1 MNKVVN
7 LAAYRK
13 EKRLKYE
20 REILKDFSL
29 ELLGRQYRHLA
40 KGLKCFPGYSIEPAE
55 EHCYDIAVEGFLLG
69 GYYSKFNRYG
79 ESPERIK
86 ERAQKEIDMLS
97 QQLFYYLNKQ
107 DEKGEEE
114 SFIHETLRSLTDEY
128 VVAWWLEGYAK
139 GINRYKMR
147 MK

>member
-7 LAAYRK
+7 LAAFRK

-20 REILKDFSL
+20 REMLKDFSL

-40 KGLKCFPGYSIEPAE
+40 KGLKCFPGYSVEPAE
-55 EHCYDIAVEGFLLG
+55 EHCYDIAVGGFLLG

-86 ERAQKEIDMLS
+86 ERAQKEIDLLS
-97 QQLFYYLNKQ
+97 HQLFYYLYQSKE
-107 DEKGEEE
+107 DDS
-114 SFIHETLRSLTDEY
+114 SFIQETLRNLTDEY
-128 VVAWWLEGYAK
+128 VLAWWMEGYSK

>member
-7 LAAYRK
+7 LAAFRK

-20 REILKDFSL
+20 REMLKDFSL

-86 ERAQKEIDMLS
+86 ERAQKEIDLLS
-97 QQLFYYLNKQ
+97 HQLFYYLYQSK
-107 DEKGEEE
+107 EENS
-114 SFIHETLRSLTDEY
+114 SFIQETLRNLTDEY
-128 VVAWWLEGYAK
+128 VMAWWMEGYSK

>member
-1 MNKVVN
+1 MGTVVN
-7 LAAYRK
+7 LAAFRK

-86 ERAQKEIDMLS
+86 ERAQKEINLLS
-97 QQLFYYLNKQ
+97 HQLFYYLYQSK
-107 DEKGEEE
+107 EEGS
-114 SFIHETLRSLTDEY
+114 SFIEETLRSLTDEY
-128 VVAWWLEGYAK
+128 VLAWWMEGYSK
-139 GINRYKMR
+139 GINRSKMR

>member
-1 MNKVVN
+1 MSTVVN
-7 LAAYRK
+7 LAAFRK

-20 REILKDFSL
+20 REILKVFSL

-97 QQLFYYLNKQ
+97 QQLFYYLYKPGE
-107 DEKGEEE
+107 DE
-114 SFIHETLRSLTDEY
+114 STFIQETLRSLTDEY
-128 VVAWWLEGYAK
+128 VMAWWMEGYAK
-139 GINRYKMR
+139 GINRSKMK

>member
-1 MNKVVN
+1 MN
-7 LAAYRK
+7 LAAFRK

-20 REILKDFSL
+20 REMLKDFSL

-86 ERAQKEIDMLS
+86 ERAQKEIDLLS
-97 QQLFYYLNKQ
+97 HQLFYYLYQSK
-107 DEKGEEE
+107 EEDS
-114 SFIHETLRSLTDEY
+114 SFIQETLRNLTDEY
-128 VVAWWLEGYAK
+128 VLAWWMEGYSK

>member
-7 LAAYRK
+7 LAAFRK

-20 REILKDFSL
+20 REMLKDFSL

-86 ERAQKEIDMLS
+86 ERAQKEIDLLS
-97 QQLFYYLNKQ
+97 NQLFYYLYQSK
-107 DEKGEEE
+107 DEDS
-114 SFIHETLRSLTDEY
+114 SFIQETLRSLTDEY
-128 VVAWWLEGYAK
+128 VLAWWMEGYSK

>member
-1 MNKVVN
+1 MNTVVN
-7 LAAYRK
+7 LAAFRK

-97 QQLFYYLNKQ
+97 QQLFYYLYQ
-107 DEKGEEE
+107 SEENE
-114 SFIHETLRSLTDEY
+114 SPFIQETLRSLTDEY
-128 VVAWWLEGYAK
+128 VTAWWMEGYAK
-139 GINRYKMR
+139 GINRSKMK

>member
-7 LAAYRK
+7 LAAFRK

-20 REILKDFSL
+20 REMLKDFSL

-86 ERAQKEIDMLS
+86 ERAQKEIDLLS
-97 QQLFYYLNKQ
+97 HQLFYYLYQSK
-107 DEKGEEE
+107 DEDS
-114 SFIHETLRSLTDEY
+114 SFIQETLRNLTDEY
-128 VVAWWLEGYAK
+128 VLAWWMEGYSK

>member
-1 MNKVVN
+1 MNTVVN
-7 LAAYRK
+7 LAAFRK

-69 GYYSKFNRYG
+69 GYYSKFHRYG

-86 ERAQKEIDMLS
+86 ERARKEMDMLS
-97 QQLFYYLNKQ
+97 QQLFYYLYQ
-107 DEKGEEE
+107 SEENG
-114 SFIHETLRSLTDEY
+114 SPFIQETLRSLTDEY
-128 VVAWWLEGYAK
+128 VTAWWLEGYAK

>member
-7 LAAYRK
+7 LAAFRK

-20 REILKDFSL
+20 REMLKDFSL

-86 ERAQKEIDMLS
+86 ERAQKEIDLLS
-97 QQLFYYLNKQ
+97 HQLFYYLYQSK
-107 DEKGEEE
+107 EEDS
-114 SFIHETLRSLTDEY
+114 SFIQETLRNLTDEY
-128 VVAWWLEGYAK
+128 VLAWWMEGYSK

>member
-1 MNKVVN
+1 MNTVVN
-7 LAAYRK
+7 LAAFRK

-97 QQLFYYLNKQ
+97 QQLFYYLYQPEENGSPFIQ
-107 DEKGEEE
+107 D
-114 SFIHETLRSLTDEY
+114 TLRSLTDEY
-128 VVAWWLEGYAK
+128 VTAWWMDGYAK
-139 GINRYKMR
+139 GITRNKMK

>member
-1 MNKVVN
+1 MNTVVN
-7 LAAYRK
+7 LAAFRK

-69 GYYSKFNRYG
+69 GYYSKFHRYG

-97 QQLFYYLNKQ
+97 QQLFHYLNQ
-107 DEKGEEE
+107 QEEKDE
-114 SFIHETLRSLTDEY
+114 SFIHDTLRNLTDEY
-128 VVAWWLEGYAK
+128 VMAWWMEGYSK
-139 GINRYKMR
+139 GINRHKMR

>member
-7 LAAYRK
+7 LAAFRK

-20 REILKDFSL
+20 REMLKDFSL

-86 ERAQKEIDMLS
+86 ERAQKEIDLLS
-97 QQLFYYLNKQ
+97 HQLFYYLYQSK
-107 DEKGEEE
+107 EEDS
-114 SFIHETLRSLTDEY
+114 SFIQETLHNLTDEY
-128 VVAWWLEGYAK
+128 VLAWWMEGYSK

>member
-7 LAAYRK
+7 LAAFRK

-20 REILKDFSL
+20 REMLKDFSL

-40 KGLKCFPGYSIEPAE
+40 KGLKCFPGYSVEPAE

-86 ERAQKEIDMLS
+86 ERAQKEIDLLS
-97 QQLFYYLNKQ
+97 HQLFYYLYQSKE
-107 DEKGEEE
+107 DDS
-114 SFIHETLRSLTDEY
+114 SFIQETLRNLTDEY
-128 VVAWWLEGYAK
+128 VLAWWMEGYSK

>member
-7 LAAYRK
+7 LAAFRK

-20 REILKDFSL
+20 REMLKDFSL

-40 KGLKCFPGYSIEPAE
+40 KGLKCFPGYSVDPAE

-86 ERAQKEIDMLS
+86 ERAQKEIDLLS
-97 QQLFYYLNKQ
+97 HQLFYYLYQSKE
-107 DEKGEEE
+107 DDS
-114 SFIHETLRSLTDEY
+114 SFIQETLRNLTDEY
-128 VVAWWLEGYAK
+128 VLAWWMEGYSK

>member
-1 MNKVVN
+1 MDKVVN
-7 LAAYRK
+7 LAAFRK

-20 REILKDFSL
+20 REMLKDFSL

-86 ERAQKEIDMLS
+86 ERAQKEIDLLS
-97 QQLFYYLNKQ
+97 HQLFYYLYQSK
-107 DEKGEEE
+107 EENS
-114 SFIHETLRSLTDEY
+114 SFIQETLRNLTDEY
-128 VVAWWLEGYAK
+128 VMAWWMEGYSK